1 MCCVV
6 DDGKVLDVVVVV
18 ADCGGVDFVVD
29 VVVESDTDDIVVE
42 SDTDDIV
49 VGSDTDDIVVEA
61 DTDDIV
67 VEAASFDV
75 EEDVSVVV
83 GDNFVVAGKVVGA
96 NDDDSISFP
105 ASVSVVEADNEIVK
119 SVIIGALF

>member
-1 MCCVV
+1 MVCVV
-6 DDGKVLDVVVVV
+6 DDGEVLDVDVVVV
-18 ADCGGVDFVVD
+18 DCGGVD
-29 VVVESDTDDIVVE
+29 DDGIVVE
-42 SDTDDIV
+42 
-49 VGSDTDDIVVEA
+49 SDTDDIVVEA

>member
-18 ADCGGVDFVVD
+18 ADCGGVDVVVD
-29 VVVESDTDDIVVE
+29 VVVE
-42 SDTDDIV
+42 
-49 VGSDTDDIVVEA
+49 SDTDDIVVEA

-119 SVIIGALF
+119 SVILGALF

>member
-1 MCCVV
+1 MVVCCVV

-18 ADCGGVDFVVD
+18 ADCGGVDVVVD
-29 VVVESDTDDIVVE
+29 VVVE
-42 SDTDDIV
+42 
-49 VGSDTDDIVVEA
+49 SDTDDIVVEA

>member
-1 MCCVV
+1 MVVCCVV

-18 ADCGGVDFVVD
+18 ADCGGVDVVVD
-29 VVVESDTDDIVVE
+29 VVVES
-42 SDTDDIV
+42 
-49 VGSDTDDIVVEA
+49 

-105 ASVSVVEADNEIVK
+105 ASVSVVEADNEIV
-119 SVIIGALF
+119 